1 MTTIGEWEA
10 ALVDLGYRL
19 RIARQRRRWSQ
30 RSFAE
35 RMGVSKQTVERLERG
50 DPGIRLGTLA
60 SALRVLSLPIEVLD
74 QLADPAHD
82 AVGLSL
88 EIARTSRFSK
98 IQSPEDEYDFGPK
111 R

>member
-1 MTTIGEWEA
+1 MTTIEDWEV
-10 ALVDLGYRL
+10 ALVDLGSRL

-74 QLADPAHD
+74 ELADPAHD
-82 AVGLSL
+82 AVGLSHD
-88 EIARTSRFSK
+88 ISRTSRPSK
-98 IQSPEDEYDFGPK
+98 IQSPEDEYDFGP
-111 R
+111 RR